1 MVEYEESGRVVH
13 IYDKPRQTHLQ
24 YTWGIIAW
32 RPRFTEFLHDS
43 LRSKGIVDFAQVM
56 NTAIAAGLN
65 FRAVHTNGSY
75 SDLGTYEEI
84 IELEK
89 QYRAP

>member
-1 MVEYEESGRVVH
+1 
-13 IYDKPRQTHLQ
+13 
-24 YTWGIIAW
+24 
-32 RPRFTEFLHDS
+32 
-43 LRSKGIVDFAQVM
+43 M